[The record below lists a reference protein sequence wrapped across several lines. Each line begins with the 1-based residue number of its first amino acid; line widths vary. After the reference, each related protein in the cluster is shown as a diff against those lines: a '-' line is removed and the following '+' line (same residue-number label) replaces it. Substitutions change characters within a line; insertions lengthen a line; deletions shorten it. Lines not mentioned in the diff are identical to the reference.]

1 VQVDFATKKA
11 TVTFDGKDHDGQAL
25 VKSLKQAGFGGEVV
39 K

>member
-11 TVTFDGKDHDGQAL
+11 VVIFDSKGHDGQAL